1 MDKNT
6 QEQLN
11 KLAKVFKTDNIITAT
26 EIEQVLVGILQI
38 MNSFKKDN
46 EKLTEET
53 KDAVKSLYSQLAAEH
68 DKMVK
73 ELEAVSEKNNSKLQN
88 QFNSKSGMFDEAL
101 TKVKKLLEEIKAI
114 DVKDGKDADEEMII
128 DSVLAKIKLP
138 EYKEIVLDDGEEIV
152 AKINDLSTTEDV
164 FKIDA
169 SHIKNLPTDGKKGY
183 SPTVLGNAVDL
194 NQSARA
200 DGYAIVWDD
209 VNKNFKFADGGDFS
223 SITGTPTEIAYF
235 DNAGN
240 GTGDI
245 KATRD
250 PNDNF
255 FTKLIAD
262 TQAFLFIDEGMAG
275 YSFQAVEHGSIGNT
289 ITLVFN
295 GTDDIDT
302 VVTNWNTAN
311 PSNTVVLVYG
321 AGTDVLTAAT
331 YTLSG
336 GGISGTQIGH
346 HDLLGTEFD
355 GTAIYAKD
363 TTSGAFA
370 GSLFGDAS
378 LLGING
384 LSSITGFVDF
394 VGNNFSVLLNNS
406 QSLGLNYAS
415 PAGTAALNMDSNGV
429 FIASGNNWGY
439 YMSENSSEIGWFTSN
454 YNVKLPLNTPNIGDT
469 IQVVS
474 DLGGDYYTNWLPGGG
489 GAAAG
494 SDTWVQFNNAGVF
507 GASSD
512 FTWDDTAKSI
522 AFGGLHDANKSHFIM
537 DNVTGS
543 TGFVMG
549 NGINSYLTVK
559 DKTSG
564 YAVLSLQADD
574 FSGTLG
580 ATQGNAPNA
589 NSVYFGVNNPGKQL
603 TGYGL
608 SKPNLDSLVHS
619 GGGLNDVT
627 LTPTPFF
634 TGNNSTGI
642 FIATITN
649 TNTQR
654 IDMTPGGF
662 TPPLPGVGDVVT
674 DGTISGTVYLTDGVS
689 SFFVEGVT
697 GGVFGSGVVITGPGG
712 FAGTIQS
719 TDYGFLTDRFTM
731 SYLGG
736 TANQYN
742 VPTLASPNN
751 FYFGIALEFP
761 SVTGYTIG
769 DSWTY
774 SYNVQYGAMLNMS
787 GSPTNPFVTIGD
799 VNYLYNPT
807 VSTAISINPVGGY
820 TRYGGGS
827 IKQVSYVSVAS
838 YDVLPT
844 DYYVD
849 VRINSIGA
857 APDVYLPGI
866 DFPGRE
872 YIITDEDGNSAIYP
886 ITIHAASGNTF
897 NTTGTSTLIINTKF
911 QSVRIHA
918 NSGGTGWVVTSN

>member
-429 FIASGNNWGY
+429 FLTSGNNYGY
-439 YMSENSSEIGWFTSN
+439 RMSDSSNEVGWFVPGYQAFFPDTA
-454 YNVKLPLNTPNIGDT
+454 TPNVGDVLQVSTVIGADAYLEWA
-469 IQVVS
+469 S
-474 DLGGDYYTNWLPGGG
+474 GGG
-489 GAAAG
+489 SSLTDTYVGFG
-494 SDTWVQFNNAGVF
+494 S
-507 GASSD
+507 SSNTLIGSKN

-522 AFGGLHDANKSHFIM
+522 AFGGLYDANKSHFIM
-537 DNVTGS
+537 DNVSGS

-549 NGINSYLTVK
+549 NGVNSYFTIK
-559 DKTSG
+559 DKASG

-580 ATQGNAPNA
+580 ATQGNTPNA
-589 NSVYFGVNNPGKQL
+589 NSVYFGVNNQGKQL

-634 TGNNSTGI
+634 TGNSSTGS
-642 FIATITN
+642 FTATITN

-674 DGTISGTVYLTDGVS
+674 DGTVSGTVYLTDGVS

-719 TDYGFLTDRFTM
+719 TDYGFLTDRFNM
-731 SYLGG
+731 VYLGG
-736 TANQYN
+736 TAVTYN

-751 FYFGIALEFP
+751 FYFGIAPQFP
-761 SVTGYTIG
+761 SITGYTIG

-774 SYNVQYGAMLNMS
+774 SYSMQYGAMMLLEGTS
-787 GSPTNPFVTIGD
+787 VSPTVTIGD
-799 VNYLYNPT
+799 VNGLYNT
-807 VSTAISINPVGGY
+807 GGALLINIASGF
-820 TRYGGGS
+820 TQYGGGHVN
-827 IKQVSYVSVAS
+827 KVEYVGAALYNVK
-838 YDVLPT
+838 PN
-844 DYYVD
+844 DYYID
-849 VRINSIGA
+849 VRINVIGA
-857 APDVYLPGI
+857 SPDIYLPAI

-872 YIITDEDGNSAIYP
+872 FIITDEDGNSAIYP
-886 ITIHAASGNTF
+886 ITIHAAGGQTF
-897 NTTGTSTLIINTKF
+897 NTTGTSTLVINTNF

-918 NSGGTGWVVTSN
+918 NVGGTGWVVTSN